1 MGKQKNPEKRAEL
14 LRSSQE
20 EKSNGDVTLAAA
32 KLMAQSINPNAA
44 DFLTRKIV
52 GYYAIRIFHAPFS
65 SPDNCTSAWERI
77 PGMEAEYSA
86 TLTSHL
92 EKYLEDGR
100 ANKTYPVPSGLRE
113 AIDKLVKGSG
123 NNSIYLVIEEHGSV
137 DNCVMN
143 QGECWEANI
152 GDYDSVYIFKTTDGA
167 WPNVQEQEETDAAL
181 LAAIRTMTKATHPF
195 ELHAR
200 SLQYVTD
207 KNEFS
212 RSIEGK
218 FNIAYGGV
226 RRISSLH
233 NFDMVSC
240 ANYISGKV
248 AQLQKAS
255 SDQAIRELLYAV
267 RLDKSRDDEY
277 FRLWYLRLHQALV
290 DLGIYCQNSDLKDY
304 LDKLRKE
311 KRWKELNDHRNAIA
325 HYETGRADYQ
335 KISDLHRFA
344 IEVLNHVW
352 ETGPQ

>member
-1 MGKQKNPEKRAEL
+1 MGKQKKPEKRAEL

-20 EKSNGDVTLAAA
+20 QKSNGGVTLAAA

-65 SPDNCTSAWERI
+65 LPDNCTSASERI

-100 ANKTYPVPSGLRE
+100 ANKAFPVPSGLRE
-113 AIDKLVKGSG
+113 AIDKLVKGNG

-207 KNEFS
+207 KNEFTC
-212 RSIEGK
+212 SIEGK
-218 FNIAYGGV
+218 LNIAYGGV
-226 RRISSLH
+226 RVTSSLD
-233 NFDMVSC
+233 NTDVSSW
-240 ANYISGKV
+240 AKNISGRV
-248 AQLQKAS
+248 ARLQEAS
-255 SDQAIRELLYAV
+255 SDQAIREMLFAV

-290 DLGIYCQNSDLKDY
+290 DLGIYCQNPDLKDY

-311 KRWKELNDHRNAIA
+311 KRWLELKNHRNAIA

-344 IEVLNHVW
+344 MEVLNHVC